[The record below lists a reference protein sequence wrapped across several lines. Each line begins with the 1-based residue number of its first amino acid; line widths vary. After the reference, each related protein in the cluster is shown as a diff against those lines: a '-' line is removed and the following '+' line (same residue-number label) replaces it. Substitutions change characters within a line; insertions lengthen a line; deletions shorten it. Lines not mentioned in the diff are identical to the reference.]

1 MAVKYLDA
9 KRIRGSS
16 TAIVV
21 GAATVWDSSTG
32 IENVTISN
40 SNLTATS
47 DSGSSAWDNYQA
59 QSTVTWNPANLASG
73 EEFQVTFK
81 VTDDSKIGGLAFE
94 KSPSTDIG
102 NFGGVDFGMY
112 MVGNGGTP
120 NYINCMESGTKKAE
134 LGDGTGSDAY
144 DVLDSFM
151 MTMDS
156 AGAVKYFRQ
165 AGSSGSFVELTGGSR
180 DTASGDYYLYHYS
193 YDGSYGTVIT
203 SASPT
208 QIKQDD
214 KTTITNVP
222 VGTRYEETDTR
233 KIFRATETT
242 AGTGDVDIDFTEYAD
257 QSTADTAWSDTG
269 SSGGQ
274 ENWAR
279 VNVSNDNL
287 AFSLSGT
294 DKNHTMSYDLQ
305 QSEALNGS
313 NPSDSAWVMRFT
325 LNFSTVTG
333 GNNAQAMK
341 FLLCDNATSNLNTT
355 SSDFIGM
362 KLTPSANKYYSIDG
376 DNVSTEVTPDNEVA
390 LTLATSTTYY
400 FEIKRLTTTSYIIN
414 RYNTDFATVQDS
426 ATGTCASTT
435 DGLRYFRFVEITG
448 GTAHTFAGVL
458 DNFQLWNAQT
468 TPDTTV
474 AWKEKGT
481 A

>member
-1 MAVKYLDA
+1 MAITYLSGE
-9 KRIRGSS
+9 RIQGSS

-81 VTDDSKIGGLAFE
+81 VTDDSKTGGLAFE

-144 DVLDSFM
+144 DVLDSFK

-193 YDGSYGTVIT
+193 YHGSYGTVIT

-214 KTTITNVP
+214 KTTLTNVP
-222 VGTRYEETDTR
+222 AGTRYEETDTR
-233 KIFRATETT
+233 KIYRCKLTGDPKFDFSNNTGWTQY
-242 AGTGDVDIDFTEYAD
+242 GTGVSIDTTDEEMDYNPAAASAD
-257 QSTADTAWSDTG
+257 KRLSYDLGAGNVSDTAWTLRWTFTPTATTSPAGFIMPTLI
-269 SSGGQ
+269 SSNSAYG
-274 ENWAR
+274 
-279 VNVSNDNL
+279 
-287 AFSLSGT
+287 SGT
-294 DKNHTMSYDLQ
+294 TVDQIACRFGEQQGGSPAGDFLQ
-305 QSEALNGS
+305 LEYTNGAS
-313 NPSDSAWVMRFT
+313 LDSGTGAT
-325 LNFSTVTG
+325 PCVTASM
-333 GNNAQAMK
+333 N
-341 FLLCDNATSNLNTT
+341 
-355 SSDFIGM
+355 
-362 KLTPSANKYYSIDG
+362 
-376 DNVSTEVTPDNEVA
+376 
-390 LTLATSTTYY
+390 TTYY
-400 FEIKRLTTTSYIIN
+400 CEMLRNSTTSITLN
-414 RYNTDFATVQDS
+414 VRTGSHTGSHATNSPETITNMPS
-426 ATGTCASTT
+426 AVG
-435 DGLRYFRFVEITG
+435 GLRYIMFSNYPPSPSGRSMTSTIDDLEFFNGNNTAS
-448 GTAHTFAGVL
+448 GTKVS
-458 DNFQLWNAQT
+458 W
-468 TPDTTV
+468 V
-474 AWKEKGT
+474 EKGT